1 MLSHQRHMLSWR
13 REGMCGW
20 DVFDQNRIIQGRIST
35 RAMQHLENWFGLF
48 CVLLSRSTHLIFSIT
63 RNVRLY
69 FSYLFTFT
77 SQNMEPTS
85 LLCLISF
92 PRQLLKSLKMFVGLF
107 MTSGT
112 DKDYECGVATANVK
126 QRCLIKVSQHIL
138 WTQW

>member
-1 MLSHQRHMLSWR
+1 MDEMFLTKIEQF
-13 REGMCGW
+13 REESLQELCSIW
-20 DVFDQNRIIQGRIST
+20 KIDLVFY
-35 RAMQHLENWFGLF
+35 

-69 FSYLFTFT
+69 FCYLFTFT

-112 DKDYECGVATANVK
+112 DKDYECSVATANVK

-138 WTQW
+138 